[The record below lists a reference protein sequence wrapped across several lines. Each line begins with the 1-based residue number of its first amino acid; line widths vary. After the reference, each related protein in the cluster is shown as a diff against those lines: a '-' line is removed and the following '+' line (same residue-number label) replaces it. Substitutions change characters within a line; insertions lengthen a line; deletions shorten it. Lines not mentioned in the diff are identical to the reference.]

1 MSAKT
6 KSEIRE
12 CFLQVA
18 VYLGMP
24 AGLGCFK
31 VARQVFEELGV

>member
-1 MSAKT
+1 VT
-6 KSEIRE
+6 KAEIRE
-12 CFLQVA
+12 IFLQVA

-31 VARQVFEELGV
+31 VARQVFDQLDA